1 MSSYIV
7 VLYVFLFYRQ
17 ALELLYLFS
26 EVETFYPLSPFLV
39 SGLENWILKSPH
51 QSPQNVLEWAPR
63 ESKVIWKLRW
73 RLMKKIRTN
82 EAKFWNAKQKVN
94 CVLCYWEIYRVLC
107 HWFQIYSF
115 ENEDSFWLL
124 LQHVIWEVSGKM
136 HFLW

>member
-63 ESKVIWKLRW
+63 ESKVIWKLRTTDEKNY
-73 RLMKKIRTN
+73 KKWGEILKCKT
-82 EAKFWNAKQKVN
+82 ESELCAL
-94 CVLCYWEIYRVLC
+94 VLRDI
-107 HWFQIYSF
+107 
-115 ENEDSFWLL
+115 
-124 LQHVIWEVSGKM
+124 
-136 HFLW
+136 